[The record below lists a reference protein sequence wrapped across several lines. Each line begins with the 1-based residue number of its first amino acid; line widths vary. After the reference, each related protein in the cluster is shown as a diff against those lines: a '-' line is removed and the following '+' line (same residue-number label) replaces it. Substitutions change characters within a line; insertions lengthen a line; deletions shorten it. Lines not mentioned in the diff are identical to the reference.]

1 MKECCRD
8 FKPIFLYSMHTVVM
22 ETIDPAHVDKIVL
35 KCFFF
40 SPLSHSTIGIDPSHV
55 HGLDLYLYWL
65 SSGNLT

>member
-35 KCFFF
+35 KCFF
-40 SPLSHSTIGIDPSHV
+40 SHPYPIV
-55 HGLDLYLYWL
+55 Q
-65 SSGNLT
+65 